1 MTEQCFRC
9 AKRGAH
15 QHHLTLRDEHGE
27 RLDDALTVPLCHNCH
42 YAEHDWLHLSDL
54 QRAAG
59 PLSLPER
66 VELRLRRLAVFFARL
81 TLFEPFSLKLA
92 AALSGWADE
101 LARHTRDLDQRCPRW
116 REGEAPS

>member
-9 AKRGAH
+9 GKRGAN
-15 QHHLTLRDEHGE
+15 QHHLTLRDENGE

-42 YAEHDWLHLSDL
+42 CAEHDWLRLSDL
-54 QRAAG
+54 QRAPG

-66 VELRLRRLAVFFARL
+66 VELRLRRLAVFFERL
-81 TLFEPFSLKLA
+81 VMFAPFSLKLA

-101 LARHTRDLDQRCPRW
+101 LARHTAGLDRCYPRW
-116 REGEAPS
+116 REGGAPG